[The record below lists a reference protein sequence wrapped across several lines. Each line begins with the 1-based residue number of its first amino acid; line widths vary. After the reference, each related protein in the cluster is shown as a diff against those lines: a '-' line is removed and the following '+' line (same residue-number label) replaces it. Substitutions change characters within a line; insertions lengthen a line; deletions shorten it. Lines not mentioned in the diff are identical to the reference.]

1 MVSVFIEYLQ
11 SLGNTIPED
20 QRLWVSLAI
29 YTVLIIFYSVFIW
42 YFYKFLSKRD
52 ILELNLKKYNNAS
65 HPFLEKLLAT
75 SLFTLEYL
83 IILPFL
89 VFFWFGVFSIFLLL
103 LSESQD
109 VPPLLL
115 ISTAIISSIRVVAYI
130 NNSLA
135 EDLAKILP
143 FTLLVTFTL
152 NFNLISLGEVFMRLY
167 GIPQLLKIIFM
178 YLGYILMTEFILRLF
193 YSLYIFLHSN
203 DDSVMR

>member
-109 VPPLLL
+109 VPHLLL

-203 DDSVMR
+203 DDSE